1 MNNNSD
7 KPNIKHKSLNKSM
20 NKKKEN
26 KQAERSYIAFISY
39 RHLPLD
45 SEVAKKVQRYIEH
58 YTIPKER
65 RNAYGKKHFGMVFRD
80 EDELPT
86 SPNLSDNIKE
96 ALDHSK
102 YLIVI
107 CTPETSKSLWCTTE
121 IDYFIKRYGREKVIA
136 VLAEGTPKE
145 SFPPALMHITDD
157 DGTIIRNV
165 EPLAAN
171 VVGKTHKIFDL
182 AFYKEMV
189 RIYAAFLKCP
199 FDALWQREKRYIITR
214 TMLLGIL
221 AILILAIYIAM
232 ILRNSQITH
241 DNLMLSFIN
250 SGVEKSLSGSADEG
264 LSYYLRVLREEPGN
278 ETAKMGALVE
288 LQSHKWIFADG
299 EVTEPHASVKEP
311 VSTMDGNWIKVTVE
325 DGTVYIL
332 EIPSDIDPVLAE
344 DQYDNFTDY
353 KHQVA
358 VLDNKNDISF
368 LVYYGGYL
376 YKYRE
381 GPDWSIK
388 NHCVLT
394 SKLNVAEILRG
405 EYDAYGI
412 ERFGDIVLSPS
423 QDRAVLRTGAAAA
436 LIDISSWE
444 IVQGYDDEYLYDN
457 LQIVFSPSE
466 SSFAT
471 INLDPGSETF
481 YAPVLKVWDDIGTTW
496 GITDREVKGDHV
508 NAFFLDNEFTILWG
522 KTNTIDIYDSLYDC
536 DLASPIKFKSPV
548 KTCQKSENGIIVV
561 GFEDDSV
568 YRFRIADFC
577 ATISEPNPEKRSTSV
592 SSLYDVDTQQTLIA
606 DQKEGLYFALSG
618 DHTTLLLLD
627 EEKNTLDSVQIEYP
641 GGYIDSSWFYEVLVE
656 SFCTDP
662 STNTAYILIDDKIM
676 QIGIENDHKH
686 LSAPKWIR
694 PKEAL
699 EEGISSIA
707 AFSKG
712 YAAATNKERVY
723 LYKMDEEQSYTH
735 IDTQNHGL
743 ISQLTVSNQGIL
755 AACIEAE
762 KDIIQAELWEFGNN
776 RHIATI
782 KDLDFS
788 DSNISFDD
796 SGNLLL
802 WGKEDGSLNFKK
814 QYLLYA
820 PDPDKETINT
830 LFNLTS
836 CDLNKDMRPVAKDTH
851 FKGFKGNWGA
861 LFTASYPYEKQ
872 D

>member
-1 MNNNSD
+1 MNNNSG
-7 KPNIKHKSLNKSM
+7 KPNIEHKSL

-26 KQAERSYIAFISY
+26 KQAKRSYIAFISY

-45 SEVAKKVQRYIEH
+45 SEVAKKVQRHIEH

-65 RNAYGKKHFGMVFRD
+65 RNATGKKHFGMVFRD

-96 ALDHSK
+96 ALDHSR

-107 CTPETSKSLWCTTE
+107 CTPETSKSLWCTAE
-121 IDYFIKRYGREKVIA
+121 IEYFIKRHGRQRIIA
-136 VLAEGTPKE
+136 VLADGTPKE
-145 SFPPALMHITDD
+145 SFPSALVHIKDD
-157 DGTIIRNV
+157 DGTIIRHV

-171 VVGKTHKIFDL
+171 VIGKIHMSAYL
-182 AFYKEMV
+182 AFLKEMV
-189 RIYAAFLKCP
+189 RIYAAFLECP
-199 FDALWQREKRYIITR
+199 FDALWHREKRYIITKAVQ
-214 TMLLGIL
+214 IVVL
-221 AILILAIYIAM
+221 ASLILAIYIAM
-232 ILRNSQITH
+232 ILKNSQITH
-241 DNLMLSFIN
+241 DNLMLSYTN
-250 SGVEKSLSGSADEG
+250 SGFEKSLSGSADEG
-264 LSYYLRVLREEPGN
+264 MSYYLRVLREEPRN

-299 EVTEPHASVKEP
+299 EVTEPQAPVKEP
-311 VSTMDGNWIKVTVE
+311 VSTMDGNMIKVTVE

-332 EIPSDIDPVLAE
+332 EIPSEIDPELVE
-344 DQYDNFTDY
+344 SQYDDFSDY
-353 KHQVA
+353 KHPVA
-358 VLDNKNDISF
+358 ILDNKNDISF

-388 NHCVLT
+388 NHCILS

-405 EYDAYGI
+405 EYDSYGI

-436 LIDISSWE
+436 LIDVQSWE
-444 IVQGYDDEYLYDN
+444 ILNGYDDDAFYDN
-457 LQIVFSPSE
+457 LQIIFSPRE
-466 SSFAT
+466 RFFVA
-471 INLDPGSETF
+471 INLDPGTETF
-481 YAPVLKVWDDIGTTW
+481 YAPVLKVWDDIGTAASAS
-496 GITDREVKGDHV
+496 TDREVKGNHV
-508 NAFFLDNEFTILWG
+508 NAFFLDNDFTVLWG

-536 DLASPIKFKSPV
+536 DLASPIKFKTPL
-548 KTCQKSENGIIVV
+548 KTCQKRKDGIIEV

-568 YRFRIADFC
+568 YRFRIADFS
-577 ATISEPNPEKRSTSV
+577 ANIPEPDPKKRNTSV
-592 SSLYDVDTQQTLIA
+592 SSLYNVDTQQTLLA

-627 EEKNTLDSVQIEYP
+627 EDKNTLDSFEIEYP

-676 QIGIENDHKH
+676 RVGIENDHKH

-699 EEGISSIA
+699 QEGISSVA

-712 YAAATNKERVY
+712 YAVATNKERVY
-723 LYKMDEEQSYTH
+723 LYKNDEEQSFTH

-743 ISQLTVSNQGIL
+743 ISQLAVSNQGVL
-755 AACIEAE
+755 AAYIEVE
-762 KDIIQAELWEFGNN
+762 HDIIQAELWEYEKN

-782 KDLDFS
+782 KDLDLS
-788 DSNISFDD
+788 DCNISFDD
-796 SGNLLL
+796 PGNLLL
-802 WGKEDGSLNFKK
+802 WGNEDGSLSLKK

-836 CDLNKDMRPVAKDTH
+836 CDLNKDLRPIAKDTS
-851 FKGFKGNWGA
+851 FEGFKGNWGA